1 MGLNLTEIEN
11 FAYYF
16 FSLKVLL
23 SKILSV
29 LYVFTF
35 KLQGKAET
43 ITVAKTSKQRLLQEI
58 EFEFDCKFSFF
69 EYLCCIFN
77 IS

>member
-16 FSLKVLL
+16 FILLL